1 MVRVIGVDVA
11 EQRKGLDLVGLDDQR
26 RIVERRTRA
35 TVEDVRTMVTALRPQ
50 AVCIDSPPS
59 WSLNGNSRAA
69 ERELRV
75 LGITAFLTP
84 TDPGDHP
91 FYRWM
96 RAGFAIFD
104 AVADAYPR
112 YRSGPVL
119 QTAMEV
125 FPEATAVVL
134 AGERRPRAESKVVF
148 RRRVLAAHGV
158 DAGAL
163 PSLDAV
169 DAALAAL
176 TGLIAL
182 DGHFVGVGAPE
193 EGVVVLPTSTLP
205 STPFRIATPLPA
217 RPRPM
222 EPGATSLATFETHSR

>member
-11 EQRKGLDLVGLDDQR
+11 EQRKGLDLVALDDQR
-26 RIVERRTRA
+26 RIVERRTKA
-35 TVEDVRTMVTALRPQ
+35 TVDDVTTMVTAVRPE
-50 AVCIDSPPS
+50 AVCIDSPPA
-59 WSLNGNSRAA
+59 WSLNGNSRCGAQP
-69 ERELRV
+69 RV
-75 LGITAFLTP
+75 LPGITAFLTP

-104 AVADAYPR
+104 AIADAYPR
-112 YRSGPVL
+112 YRSGAVL
-119 QTAMEV
+119 QTALEV

-134 AGERRPRAESKVVF
+134 AGERRPSAESKVVV

-205 STPFRIATPLPA
+205 STPFRVATPLPP

-222 EPGATSLATFETHSR
+222 EPDATSLATFETHSR